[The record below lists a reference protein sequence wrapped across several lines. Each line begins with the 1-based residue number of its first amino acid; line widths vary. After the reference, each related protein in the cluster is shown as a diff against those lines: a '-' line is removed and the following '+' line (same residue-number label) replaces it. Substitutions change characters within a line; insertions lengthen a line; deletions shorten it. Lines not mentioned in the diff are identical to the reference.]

1 MTLLFPLYHQS
12 IARFIVALLF
22 ICTSFQLV
30 KAQVKPLD
38 SVMSLLNRNEIPELR
53 EIVAMHDVEAL
64 EKSDQA
70 LYFLATGGI
79 KYAVDDFENAY
90 KDLQKAK
97 NNSSNKRVTF
107 MANDYMMELSNST
120 TELHVAPESLMRE
133 NLSIATQLND
143 PTLLIKSKF
152 YFMFKEIQLG
162 NYSQAQ
168 DICYEMK
175 KISLDND
182 LKQELIDTEFNLGT
196 LHYYQSRNDSALFYY
211 EKNLADVV
219 AKKDTF
225 DIAVRLNNLAMLQT
239 AIGEHQAAVDNLIK
253 AAELIKDKNDK
264 ELSVGLLRN
273 IADAQTAAGNYV
285 EAIDYYNQFISE
297 EDSLQRSNIAQN
309 LKELQ
314 TKYETAEKDLEN
326 AELTA
331 KNLNSENK
339 IYLLLFILAC
349 ITGIGAYL
357 FNRMQQK
364 QKLLA
369 AQAETQKQREEKLLR
384 DQELAGIDAMITGQ
398 EKERKKIAQDL
409 HDDIGSSLTTA
420 RMCIENVIGKSD
432 QVENKKILEN
442 AYDLLNDTYTKVRN
456 ISHAQKSS
464 VLSSHGLI
472 GTLEQLASRINAGK
486 SIQVEVIHHGLHG
499 NLSNSMELGLFR
511 IIQELLNNTIKH
523 AQAQHASIIL
533 TGYEDHISVMVEDD
547 GKGFLPDT
555 ISNTST
561 GLESIKARVQ
571 HLDGTMEIDTKINR
585 GTTINIEIPL
595 L

>member
-1 MTLLFPLYHQS
+1 MARLFPYNHES
-12 IARFIVALLF
+12 TTRFIITIVLIL
-22 ICTSFQLV
+22 TSIQQV
-30 KAQVKPLD
+30 IAQAQPLD
-38 SVMSLLNRNEIPELR
+38 SVMNILNRNDIAQLR
-53 EIVAMHDVEAL
+53 EIVKNHDVNDL
-64 EKSDQA
+64 NKSDQA

-79 KYAVDDFENAY
+79 KCAIDDFENAY

-97 NNSSNKRVTF
+97 NHSDDKRVIF
-107 MANDYMMELSNST
+107 MANDYMMELSNSAS
-120 TELHVAPESLMRE
+120 ELQVAPESLMIE
-133 NLSIATQLND
+133 NLSIATELND

-162 NYSQAQ
+162 NYAQAQ
-168 DICYEMK
+168 DICYEMRN
-175 KISLDND
+175 ISIEND

-196 LHYYQSRNDSALFYY
+196 LHYYQAQNDSALFYY
-211 EKNLADVV
+211 QKNLADVI

-225 DIAVRLNNLAMLQT
+225 DIAVRLNNLAMLQM
-239 AIGEHQAAVDNLIK
+239 AIGENQAAVDNLIEAK
-253 AAELIKDKNDK
+253 ELIKNKNDK

-273 IADAQTAAGNYV
+273 IADAQTAAGNYK

-297 EDSLQRSNIAQN
+297 EDSLERSDIAQN

-331 KNLNSENK
+331 KNLTSKNK

-357 FNRMQQK
+357 FNRMRQK

-369 AQAETQKQREEKLLR
+369 AQAEAQKQREEKLLR

-420 RMCIENVIGKSD
+420 RMCIENVIGKSN

-442 AYDLLNDTYTKVRN
+442 AYDLLNETYTKVRN

-486 SIQVEVIHHGLHG
+486 SIQVEVIHHGLQG

-523 AQAQHASIIL
+523 AEAQNASIIL
-533 TGYEDHISVMVEDD
+533 TGYEDHVSIMVEDD
-547 GKGFLPDT
+547 GNGFIPENL
-555 ISNTST
+555 NNNGT
-561 GLESIKARVQ
+561 GLDSINTRVQ
-571 HLDGTMEIDTKINR
+571 NLDGTMEIDTKLKR

-595 L
+595 V